1 MMRFSMAR
9 GADVGIT
16 VFWSPPPDAPARVR
30 CERAIHDAL
39 RACSGLADGVTVQFS
54 MARDGVLRVRVQRQP
69 RRADSVSDLDLTFR
83 VVDAIRNLGVE
94 AMPNYR

>member
-1 MMRFSMAR
+1 MS
-9 GADVGIT
+9 GEADVGIT
-16 VFWSPPPDAPARVR
+16 VFWSPPPDGVARAQ

-39 RACSGLADGVTVQFS
+39 RACTGVAAGVTVQFS
-54 MARDGVLRVRVQRQP
+54 MARDGILRVRVQRQP

-94 AMPNYR
+94 ATPSYR